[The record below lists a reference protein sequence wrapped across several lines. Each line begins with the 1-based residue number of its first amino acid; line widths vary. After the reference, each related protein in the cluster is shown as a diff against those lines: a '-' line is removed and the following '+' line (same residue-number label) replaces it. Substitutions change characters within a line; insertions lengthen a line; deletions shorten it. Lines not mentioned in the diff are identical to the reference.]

1 METMPFAQSK
11 RSAILKSIE
20 LANKYYRSIIEDNS
34 FYFIITDLRGNYTY
48 LNSFFCKIM
57 GCTPADYLGKNSL
70 SLIIP
75 EDHQVCLDT
84 VQKCIINPNVSHW
97 VVLRKPLNGGIIYTQ
112 WEFKLLFD
120 DELQPL
126 EILCIGHDITPL
138 IIKQDQLQE
147 LAETRSDENSRL
159 VNFTYIVS
167 HNIRSHVANIVGLI
181 DLNNNSNAEE
191 KELAWDMI
199 KTSANNLND
208 TLINLNE
215 IISIHTNT
223 DLPIMAV
230 SLAEEIEKII
240 TAIPVL
246 LRDAEATVDY
256 NPEKEALIDVNP
268 AYFESILLNLF
279 TNAIKYKFKGR
290 PLHIAIKFENRNK
303 GSLITFKDNGM
314 GIDMVK
320 HRHDLFKMYKTFH
333 GNKDA
338 KGMGLFIL
346 KSQVEAMRGS
356 VEVESEVGLGTTF
369 KLFFARN

>member
-138 IIKQDQLQE
+138 IIKQDELQE

>member
-1 METMPFAQSK
+1 METMPFADSK

-20 LANKYYRSIIEDNS
+20 VANKYYRSIIEDNS
-34 FYFIITDLRGNYTY
+34 FYFIITDLEGNYTY
-48 LNSFFCKIM
+48 LNSFFCKMM
-57 GCTPADYLGKNSL
+57 GCTPDDYLGKNSL

-84 VQKCIINPNVSHW
+84 VQKCIIDPNVSHW

-138 IIKQDQLQE
+138 IIKQDELQE

-181 DLNNNSNAEE
+181 DLNNNSDAEE
-191 KELAWDMI
+191 KELAWEMI

-223 DLPIMAV
+223 DLPIMPV
-230 SLAEEIEKII
+230 SLAAEIEKII

-246 LRDAEATVDY
+246 LRDAEATVEY
-256 NPEKEALIDVNP
+256 NPEQEVLINVNP

-279 TNAIKYKFKGR
+279 TNAIKYRVKDR
-290 PLHIAIKFENRNK
+290 ALHITIRFENK
-303 GSLITFKDNGM
+303 IAGSIITFKDNGM

-346 KSQVEAMRGS
+346 KSQVEAMKGS

>member
-1 METMPFAQSK
+1 METMPFAESK

>member
-1 METMPFAQSK
+1 
-11 RSAILKSIE
+11 
-20 LANKYYRSIIEDNS
+20 
-34 FYFIITDLRGNYTY
+34 
-48 LNSFFCKIM
+48 
-57 GCTPADYLGKNSL
+57 
-70 SLIIP
+70 
-75 EDHQVCLDT
+75 
-84 VQKCIINPNVSHW
+84 
-97 VVLRKPLNGGIIYTQ
+97 
-112 WEFKLLFD
+112 
-120 DELQPL
+120 
-126 EILCIGHDITPL
+126 
-138 IIKQDQLQE
+138 LQE